1 MTVELWAQVILA
13 GASIVV
19 SIVGSLAL
27 HIFGRVSKDLDKLIT
42 SVDELNVKI
51 AVVIAKVDNHDSRL
65 TKLEEKK

>member
-19 SIVGSLAL
+19 SVLGSLAL
-27 HIFGRVSKDLDKLIT
+27 QVFGRVSKDLDKLIT